1 MERRIRYL
9 DKFAH
14 VDRRIANIESWLP
27 ISHEERTRLAIYKA
41 FQEVVEAFLDIL
53 SMKLVDLRIP
63 PKDDYTNIV
72 LLEERGILDEEN
84 SNVLRSANGLRN
96 RLVHDYNN
104 LSDELAIE
112 SIKILLP
119 KLIYIKKEISSWAN
133 R

>member
-1 MERRIRYL
+1 VERRIRYL

-27 ISHEERTRLAIYKA
+27 IAHEERTRLAIYKA

-72 LLEERGILDEEN
+72 LLKERGILDEEN
-84 SNVLRSANGLRN
+84 SNVLRSANGLMN

-119 KLIYIKKEISSWAN
+119 KLIDIKKEISSWAN